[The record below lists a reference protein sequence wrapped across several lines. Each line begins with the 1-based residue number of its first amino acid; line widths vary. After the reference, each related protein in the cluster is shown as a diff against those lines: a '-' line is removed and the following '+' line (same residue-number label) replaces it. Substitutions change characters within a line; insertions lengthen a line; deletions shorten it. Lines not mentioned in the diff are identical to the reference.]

1 MGMIQAP
8 DQTPLEQLD
17 QWIQAYEKDLL
28 RICCLYLRDWNAAED
43 AVQETFLKAYKQMD
57 SFRGDSH
64 VKTWLTQI
72 ALNQCRDMRRSTW
85 YRFIDSRVS
94 IEHLPIASPPPS
106 ADRMA
111 LNTAIMKLRPKYME
125 VVLLYY
131 YEGYR
136 MKEIAQMLHITEAA
150 VSTRIRKAKQKLKL
164 ELEGGNDRE
173 E

>member
-8 DQTPLEQLD
+8 DRTPLEQLD
-17 QWIQAYEKDLL
+17 QWILAYEKDLL
-28 RICCLYLRDWNAAED
+28 RICCMYLRDWNAAED
-43 AVQETFLKAYKQMD
+43 AVQETFLKAWRQMD

-72 ALNQCRDMRRSTW
+72 ALNQCRDMRRSAW
-85 YRFIDSRVS
+85 YRFIDPGVS
-94 IEHLPIASPPPS
+94 IDRLPLASPPPS
-106 ADRMA
+106 ADHLA
-111 LNTAIMKLRPKYME
+111 LHIAIMKLKPKYLE

-136 MKEIAQMLHITEAA
+136 MNEIARMLHITEAA
-150 VSTRIRKAKQKLKL
+150 VSTRIRKARQKLKS
-164 ELEGGNDRE
+164 ELEGGMSHE

>member
-1 MGMIQAP
+1 MGEIQVP
-8 DQTPLEQLD
+8 DLTPLEQLD
-17 QWIQAYEKDLL
+17 QWILAYEKDLL
-28 RICCLYLRDWNAAED
+28 RICCVYLRDWSAAED

-85 YRFIDSRVS
+85 YRFIDPRVS
-94 IEHLPIASPPPS
+94 IDRLPLASPAPS
-106 ADRMA
+106 ADRLA
-111 LNTAIMKLRPKYME
+111 LHTAIMQLKPKYLE

-136 MKEIAQMLHITEAA
+136 MKEISQMLHITEAA
-150 VSTRIRKAKQKLKL
+150 VSTRLRKAKEKLKH
-164 ELEGGNDRE
+164 ELEGGSDYDQ
-173 E
+173 